1 MKGKKV
7 ISSCTNCQIVLI
19 ALLYFFLS
27 ISKEQGL
34 VLHGSLFPQGR
45 ARQQWLLTFYRNYF
59 PWIYC
64 LHFSPV
70 MPFYL
75 QICFTSI
82 SIKFQFVSF
91 AVSSCNLSLQ
101 QEWWKLESRIPNKN
115 EPTKALSKNFEMLLQ
130 KLMWYCRSIAALF
143 LPVFCKQWFLLHTSS
158 ATSPK
163 LSELVISNS
172 IQIGAGI
179 ERPTKNWNQTE
190 FSETWLWQ
198 LKSKPKSNWT

>member
-1 MKGKKV
+1 MHK
-7 ISSCTNCQIVLI
+7 SSKCLCIHTDINCT
-19 ALLYFFLS
+19 ALLALS

-64 LHFSPV
+64 LHFSPD
-70 MPFYL
+70 MPL
-75 QICFTSI
+75 CLLICFTSI

-130 KLMWYCRSIAALF
+130 KLMWYCWSIAALF
-143 LPVFCKQWFLLHTSS
+143 QPVFCNHRFLLHTSS

-179 ERPTKNWNQTE
+179 ERLTKNWNQTE